1 MGQTDEVLATLMK
14 TQNLPQSTQQATLL
28 LQASWQHLE
37 QQTLGGTLSFE
48 ETDRMRSRINMGVL
62 SVVDDIERGGK
73 GKMIN
78 LGALQSDFLN
88 TDTQRIITEIK
99 AKNVN
104 TAQVSDIKIGAAEN
118 VVIGSGNTVTTNVR
132 KGWGRLQFG
141 LIAIVLLAV
150 LWFGWQA
157 FGDLKS
163 DNDATFSSLSTI
175 ERQISELAKKDA
187 TVATAMK
194 ANGNE
199 LQKTLEEGFS
209 AYENADLQVASWKL
223 KEVADVA
230 PSPALLLNLAT
241 IYDKL
246 GENRD
251 ANTYF
256 EKAFKASPELKR
268 THIAGLKGQRLNLIH
283 AKNGGRLI
291 SSTNKVFEYLLNEN
305 PTWASPNEE
314 AVFGFGNDGTAIFDE
329 VGFEVTATE
338 DINIKNADLYSATS
352 PRGPFKL
359 IKRVTVEN
367 MYLAETPFQMFKFAP
382 VSAKY
387 IKIKVIDGYG
397 NYMHIN
403 AIRVMGALQ

>member
-104 TAQVSDIKIGAAEN
+104 TAQVSDIKVGAAEN

-175 ERQISELAKKDA
+175 EKQISELAKKDA
-187 TVATAMK
+187 AVATAMK
-194 ANGNE
+194 ANDNE

-246 GENRD
+246 GESAN

-283 AKNGGRLI
+283 MKNGGRLI